1 MVILKKQH
9 LNEMLYHSSQG
20 LPNESC
26 GLLGGII
33 EGDKKIIQK
42 VYLLNNI
49 DNSPEHF
56 SMDIQEQ
63 FKAITDMRK
72 NRWQLLG
79 NFHSH
84 PSSPARPSAE
94 DIRLAFDPCIS
105 YLILSLEQN
114 SNPVLKSFIIKDKN
128 VSLEELIVLE

>member
-9 LNEMLYHSSQG
+9 LNEILSHSNQG

-26 GLLGGII
+26 GLLGGVTQ
-33 EGDKKIIQK
+33 GDKKIIQK
-42 VYLLNNI
+42 VYLLKNT

-63 FKAITDMRK
+63 FKAISDMRK
-72 NRWQLLG
+72 NKWQLLG

-84 PSSPARPSAE
+84 PASPARPSEE
-94 DIRLAFDPCIS
+94 DIRLAFDPGIS
-105 YLILSLEQN
+105 YLILSLEQK
-114 SNPVLKSFIIKDKN
+114 SNPVLKSFIIKDHKAD
-128 VSLEELIVLE
+128 LEELIILE